1 MLSAGYPTYP
11 AFQEAIEAWSQS
23 TESIYY
29 AVLSGPDP
37 SAASTEAVG
46 IVGYLAVVPPM
57 RRLEIGHVILGG
69 TLTRSRQATEAF
81 YLLLRHA
88 FDDLGNTRVEWKA
101 NNLNEP
107 SKRAAERLGFL
118 YEGVFRKHMIIK
130 GRFRDTAWY
139 GMTVDEWPVVK
150 GGFDAW
156 LDDANFDENGRQRRT
171 LRECREGRA
180 EAN

>member
-1 MLSAGYPTYP
+1 MMSEGYTTLSS
-11 AFQEAIEAWSQS
+11 FQEAIDAWSKS

-37 SAASTEAVG
+37 STSSTEAIG
-46 IVGYLAVVPPM
+46 IVGYLAIAPPM
-57 RRLEIGHVILGG
+57 RRLEVGHVILGG
-69 TLTRSRQATEAF
+69 QLTRSRQATEAF

-88 FDDLGNTRVEWKA
+88 FDELGYTRVEWKA

-118 YEGVFRKHMIIK
+118 FEGVFRKHMIIK
-130 GRFRDTAWY
+130 GRFRDTAWF
-139 GMTVDEWPVVK
+139 GMTEDEWPAVK
-150 GGFDAW
+150 RGFEAW
-156 LDDANFDENGRQRRT
+156 LDDANFDEDGRQRRG
-171 LRECREGRA
+171 LRECREGKS